1 MQKCY
6 MKQDVVMF
14 ENNIYQIDVFMENK
28 PGRMSCYY
36 IDSSNPILIEVGPSN
51 SFPYL
56 ISSLESLGINEVNR
70 SAMTHLHLDHIGGIG
85 HLVEKFK
92 DHFVYIHELGL
103 KHLPNP
109 EKLWKAVSNIY
120 TEEWLIENWGE
131 IKPTPIEKIKTLNDN
146 EFIDLG
152 NNRKLKAY
160 HDPGHAKHHY
170 SFYDETSKTLF
181 IGDTLGLIYPHGNFV
196 QPNLPPP
203 DFDKE
208 ILFETLEKFEKL
220 ELNNLALAHFGIH
233 KNPYDLIANAKE
245 SIDVWIKFI
254 ENLPETSNQ
263 EASAIMEQ
271 WVRTNYE
278 FLGIDKETIDNYTNN
293 VHFEMQVAGIRN
305 YLLKKKNH

>member
-6 MKQDVVMF
+6 MKQDVIEF
-14 ENNIYQIDVFMENK
+14 DNNIYQIDVFMENT

-56 ISSLESLGINEVNR
+56 ISSLESLGIKEVNR

-85 HLVEKFK
+85 HLVERFK

-109 EKLWKAVSNIY
+109 EKLWNAVSDIY
-120 TEEWLIENWGE
+120 TEEWLIENWGK
-131 IKPTPIEKIKTLNDN
+131 IKPTPIENIKTLNDKDY
-146 EFIDLG
+146 IDLG
-152 NNRKLKAY
+152 NKRKLKAY

-170 SFYDETSKTLF
+170 SFYDKTSKTLF
-181 IGDTLGLIYPHGNFV
+181 MGDTLGLIYPHGNFV

-208 ILFETLEKFEKL
+208 ILFTTLEKFEKL
-220 ELNNLALAHFGIH
+220 ELENLALAHFGIH
-233 KNPYDLIANAKE
+233 KNPYDLINNAKE
-245 SIDVWIKFI
+245 NIEIWINFI
-254 ENLPETSNQ
+254 ENLSRTTNK
-263 EASAIMEQ
+263 EASSILKQ
-271 WVRTNYE
+271 WICTNYE
-278 FLGIDKETIDNYTNN
+278 FIGIDKKTIENYTKN

-305 YLLKKKNH
+305 YLSKKKNP

>member
-1 MQKCY
+1 
-6 MKQDVVMF
+6 MKQDVTKF
-14 ENNIYQIDVFMENK
+14 HNHIYQIDVFMENK

-85 HLVEKFK
+85 HLVEKYEK
-92 DHFVYIHELGL
+92 HFVYIHELGL

-109 EKLWKAVSNIY
+109 EKLWKAVSDIY
-120 TEEWLIENWGE
+120 TEKWLIENWGE

-208 ILFETLEKFEKL
+208 LLFNTLEKFENL

-233 KNPYDLIANAKE
+233 NNPYELITNAKE
-245 SIDVWIKFI
+245 SIEVWIKFI

-263 EASAIMEQ
+263 EASLIMEQ

-278 FLGIDKETIDNYTNN
+278 LLGIDKETIDNYTNN
-293 VHFEMQVAGIRN
+293 VHFEMQVAGISN
-305 YLLKKKNH
+305 YLLKKKNP

>member
-1 MQKCY
+1 
-6 MKQDVVMF
+6 MKQDVTKF
-14 ENNIYQIDVFMENK
+14 HNHIYQIDVFMENK

-85 HLVEKFK
+85 HLVEKYEK
-92 DHFVYIHELGL
+92 HFVYIHELGL

-109 EKLWKAVSNIY
+109 EKLWKAVSDIY
-120 TEEWLIENWGE
+120 TEKWLIENWGE

-146 EFIDLG
+146 EFIELG

-208 ILFETLEKFEKL
+208 LLFNTLEKFENL

-233 KNPYDLIANAKE
+233 NNPYELITNAKE
-245 SIDVWIKFI
+245 SIEVWIKFI

-263 EASAIMEQ
+263 EASLIMEQ

-278 FLGIDKETIDNYTNN
+278 LLGIDKETIDNYTNN

-305 YLLKKKNH
+305 YLLKKKNP